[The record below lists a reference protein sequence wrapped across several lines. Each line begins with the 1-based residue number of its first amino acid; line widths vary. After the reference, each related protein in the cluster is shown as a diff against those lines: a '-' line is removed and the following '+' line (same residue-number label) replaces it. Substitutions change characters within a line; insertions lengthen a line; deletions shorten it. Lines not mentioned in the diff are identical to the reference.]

1 MQKKKEPFT
10 LWVRGPNGKP
20 SISATFATVS
30 FFTTTFVYV
39 ISIFEK
45 IGPYAIR
52 PFDAAACGIYLVPIM
67 SLYFGRRWTDSRF
80 ASMGQYGNQYGN
92 QYGGYQ
98 GGQFGG
104 GGGGVQITGGFNAGS
119 FQNNQGSSAQSST
132 VGGNQSHP
140 TAPFHDDDSHHFK
153 GVVEEGSDEDNGN

>member
-1 MQKKKEPFT
+1 MKVKNKQKQPKKQPPKQKVPFT
-10 LWVRGPNGKP
+10 FWVRGPNGKP

-30 FFTTTFVYV
+30 FFTTTAVYI

-80 ASMGQYGNQYGN
+80 ASISMNQYEHQN
-92 QYGGYQ
+92 
-98 GGQFGG
+98 
-104 GGGGVQITGGFNAGS
+104 GS
-119 FQNNQGSSAQSST
+119 RNNQR
-132 VGGNQSHP
+132 
-140 TAPFHDDDSHHFK
+140 APRSQQRNTEDDHDDHSAVDEDDSQHFK
-153 GVVEEGSDEDNGN
+153 GVVEEGSDEDNSK